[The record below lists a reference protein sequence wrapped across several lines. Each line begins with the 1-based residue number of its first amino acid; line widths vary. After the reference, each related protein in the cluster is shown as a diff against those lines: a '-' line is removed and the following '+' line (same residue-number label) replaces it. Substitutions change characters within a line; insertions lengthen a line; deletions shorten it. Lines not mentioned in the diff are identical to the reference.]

1 MKGIEKLSEWITRHP
16 KFIMTVALILLIPA
30 IIGYLLTGVN
40 YDILSYLPDDINS
53 VQGEQILDESFHNAS
68 SAMLVIEN
76 FDDKDVVAL
85 KEKIMKID
93 GVTNVTWTDSV
104 IDTTVPNSSLPSFLR
119 KIFYSTDGKSTLMLI
134 NFESASASDE
144 TGTAIKEIR
153 SLMNKQ
159 CFLSGMSAVLTDTKD
174 LADSQAPI
182 YIAFAIFLALVVM
195 SFTMDSWVLP
205 FVLLASLGIAVVYNM
220 GTNLIFGEISFITKS
235 IAAIL
240 QLGVTMDYSVF
251 LIDRFDEEQRYTDNR
266 SLAMGRAVA
275 KTFTA
280 LMGSSLTT
288 VFGFLAMCFMT
299 LTLGFD
305 IGIVMAKGVV
315 FGIITVVTVL
325 PSMVLLLYKPIY
337 RFRHKR
343 FVPKFN
349 GLASFT
355 TKHRRVFAIILLVL
369 LVPAY
374 LAQSNV
380 SKYYDV
386 VSGMPQDLDSIVA
399 LNKMKEE
406 FNMANTH
413 FVVIDDDVPDG
424 KVNSMIQD
432 IKEIDGIETV
442 VALGEYVGAGI
453 PKSIIPESVKS
464 IAEKDGYQMMMINSD
479 YSTGTDELNAQIDEM
494 NNVISK
500 YTDSGYLTGE
510 GVLTKDLISIANNDF
525 VVTSIISTVAIFI
538 LVAICFKSISIPCIL
553 VLMIELSIWINIGLS
568 YLMGTEISFIT
579 PTVIN
584 CVQLGATVDYAI
596 LMTTRF
602 REEIQSGKDKKTAI
616 HDAAASSCT
625 SIFQSALVFLS
636 ATIGVYFICDI
647 KMIKE
652 ICELLARGSFISA
665 IMIMLVLPPVLY
677 ILEGVINKTT
687 YKWRVSD
694 KESAKN
700 ENS

>member
-220 GTNLIFGEISFITKS
+220 GTNIIFGEISFITKS

-500 YTDSGYLTGE
+500 HTDSGYLTGE

-625 SIFQSALVFLS
+625 SIFQSALVFFS

>member
-220 GTNLIFGEISFITKS
+220 GTNIIFGEISFITKS

-616 HDAAASSCT
+616 RDAAASSCT
-625 SIFQSALVFLS
+625 SIFQSALVFFS

>member
-134 NFESASASDE
+134 NFESASASDK

-251 LIDRFDEEQRYTDNR
+251 LIDRFDEEQIYTDNR

-355 TKHRRVFAIILLVL
+355 TKHRRVFAIILLIL

-494 NNVISK
+494 NDVISK

-625 SIFQSALVFLS
+625 SIFQSALVFFS

>member
-251 LIDRFDEEQRYTDNR
+251 LIDRFDEEQIYTDNR

-625 SIFQSALVFLS
+625 SIFQSALVFFS

>member
-134 NFESASASDE
+134 NFESASASDK

-299 LTLGFD
+299 LTLGYD

-355 TKHRRVFAIILLVL
+355 TKHRRVFAIILLAL

-625 SIFQSALVFLS
+625 SIFQSALVFFS

>member
-479 YSTGTDELNAQIDEM
+479 YSTGTYELNAQIDEM

-625 SIFQSALVFLS
+625 SIFQSALVFFS

>member
-134 NFESASASDE
+134 NFESASASDK

-355 TKHRRVFAIILLVL
+355 TKHRRVFAIILLIL

-625 SIFQSALVFLS
+625 SIFQSALVFFS

>member
-104 IDTTVPNSSLPSFLR
+104 IDATVPNSSLPSFLR

-134 NFESASASDE
+134 NFESASASDK

-625 SIFQSALVFLS
+625 SIFQSALVFFS

>member
-220 GTNLIFGEISFITKS
+220 GTNIIFGEISFITKS

-251 LIDRFDEEQRYTDNR
+251 LIDRFDEEQRYTDDR

-625 SIFQSALVFLS
+625 SIFQSALVFFS

>member
-40 YDILSYLPDDINS
+40 YDILSYLPEDINS

-251 LIDRFDEEQRYTDNR
+251 LIDRFDEEQRYTDSR

-625 SIFQSALVFLS
+625 SIFQSALVFFS

>member
-625 SIFQSALVFLS
+625 SIFQSALVFFS

>member
-251 LIDRFDEEQRYTDNR
+251 LIDRFDEEQRYTDDR

-625 SIFQSALVFLS
+625 SIFQSALVFFS

>member
-16 KFIMTVALILLIPA
+16 KFIMTVAIILLIPA

-119 KIFYSTDGKSTLMLI
+119 KIFYSTDGKATLMLI
-134 NFESASASDE
+134 NFESASASDK

-251 LIDRFDEEQRYTDNR
+251 LIDRFDEEQRYTDDR

-625 SIFQSALVFLS
+625 SIFQSALVFFS

-665 IMIMLVLPPVLY
+665 IMIMFVLPPVLY

>member
-355 TKHRRVFAIILLVL
+355 TKHRRVFAIILLIL

-374 LAQSNV
+374 LAHSNV

-625 SIFQSALVFLS
+625 SIFQSALVFFS

>member
-220 GTNLIFGEISFITKS
+220 GTNIIFGEISFITKS

-251 LIDRFDEEQRYTDNR
+251 LIDRFDEEQIYTDNR

-625 SIFQSALVFLS
+625 SIFQSALVFFS

>member
-1 MKGIEKLSEWITRHP
+1 
-16 KFIMTVALILLIPA
+16 MTVALILLIPA

-602 REEIQSGKDKKTAI
+602 REEIRSGKDKKTAI

-625 SIFQSALVFLS
+625 SIFQSALVFFS

>member
-134 NFESASASDE
+134 NFESASASDK

-251 LIDRFDEEQRYTDNR
+251 LIDRFDEEQRYTDDR

-602 REEIQSGKDKKTAI
+602 REEIRSGKDKKTAI

-625 SIFQSALVFLS
+625 SIFQSALVFFS

>member
-355 TKHRRVFAIILLVL
+355 TKHRRVFAIILLAL

-625 SIFQSALVFLS
+625 SIFQSALVFFS

>member
-182 YIAFAIFLALVVM
+182 YIAFAISLALVVM

-625 SIFQSALVFLS
+625 SIFQSALVFFS

>member
-355 TKHRRVFAIILLVL
+355 TKHRRVFAIILLIL

-625 SIFQSALVFLS
+625 SIFQSALVFFS

>member
-355 TKHRRVFAIILLVL
+355 TKHRRVFAIILLIL

-602 REEIQSGKDKKTAI
+602 REEIQSGKDKKIAI

-625 SIFQSALVFLS
+625 SIFQSALVFFS

-694 KESAKN
+694 KENAKN

>member
-16 KFIMTVALILLIPA
+16 KFIMTVALILLTPA

-625 SIFQSALVFLS
+625 SIFQSALVFFS

>member
-220 GTNLIFGEISFITKS
+220 GTNIIFGEISFITKS

-625 SIFQSALVFLS
+625 SIFQSALVFFS

>member
-305 IGIVMAKGVV
+305 IGIVMAKGVA
-315 FGIITVVTVL
+315 FGILTVVTVL

-479 YSTGTDELNAQIDEM
+479 YSTGTDELNAQIDKM

-625 SIFQSALVFLS
+625 SIFQSALVFFS

>member
-355 TKHRRVFAIILLVL
+355 TKHRRVFAIILLIL

-479 YSTGTDELNAQIDEM
+479 YSTGTDRA
-494 NNVISK
+494 
-500 YTDSGYLTGE
+500 
-510 GVLTKDLISIANNDF
+510 
-525 VVTSIISTVAIFI
+525 
-538 LVAICFKSISIPCIL
+538 
-553 VLMIELSIWINIGLS
+553 
-568 YLMGTEISFIT
+568 
-579 PTVIN
+579 
-584 CVQLGATVDYAI
+584 
-596 LMTTRF
+596 
-602 REEIQSGKDKKTAI
+602 
-616 HDAAASSCT
+616 
-625 SIFQSALVFLS
+625 
-636 ATIGVYFICDI
+636 
-647 KMIKE
+647 
-652 ICELLARGSFISA
+652 
-665 IMIMLVLPPVLY
+665 
-677 ILEGVINKTT
+677 
-687 YKWRVSD
+687 
-694 KESAKN
+694 
-700 ENS
+700 

>member
-134 NFESASASDE
+134 NFESASASDK

-251 LIDRFDEEQRYTDNR
+251 LIDRFDEEQRYTDDR

-315 FGIITVVTVL
+315 FGILTVVTVL

-625 SIFQSALVFLS
+625 SIFQSALVFFS

-700 ENS
+700 GNS

>member
-266 SLAMGRAVA
+266 SLAMCRAVA

-355 TKHRRVFAIILLVL
+355 TKHRRVFAIILLIL

-625 SIFQSALVFLS
+625 SIFQSALVFFS

>member
-174 LADSQAPI
+174 LANSQAPI

-625 SIFQSALVFLS
+625 SIFQSALVFFS

>member
-134 NFESASASDE
+134 NFESASASDK

-220 GTNLIFGEISFITKS
+220 GTNIIFGEISFITKS

-251 LIDRFDEEQRYTDNR
+251 LIDRFDEEQIYTDNR

-355 TKHRRVFAIILLVL
+355 IKHRRVFAIILLVL

-494 NNVISK
+494 NDVISK

-625 SIFQSALVFLS
+625 SIFQSALVFFS

>member
-355 TKHRRVFAIILLVL
+355 TKHRRVFAIILLIL

-602 REEIQSGKDKKTAI
+602 REEIRSGKDKKTAI

-625 SIFQSALVFLS
+625 SIFQSALVFFS

>member
-30 IIGYLLTGVN
+30 IIGYLITGVN

-625 SIFQSALVFLS
+625 SIFQSALVFFS

>member
-464 IAEKDGYQMMMINSD
+464 IAEKDGYQMMMINSG

-625 SIFQSALVFLS
+625 SIFQSALVFFS

-665 IMIMLVLPPVLY
+665 IMIMLVLSPVLY

>member
-1 MKGIEKLSEWITRHP
+1 MKEIGKLSEWITRHP

-30 IIGYLLTGVN
+30 IIGYMLTGVN

-134 NFESASASDE
+134 NFDSASASDR
-144 TGTAIKEIR
+144 TGSAIKQIR
-153 SLMNKQ
+153 SVMNKQ

-182 YIAFAIFLALVVM
+182 YIAFAIALALVVM

-413 FVVIDDDVPDG
+413 FIVIDDDVPDG

-602 REEIQSGKDKKTAI
+602 REEIRSGKDKKTAI

-625 SIFQSALVFLS
+625 SIFQSALVFFS

>member
-1 MKGIEKLSEWITRHP
+1 MKEIGKLSEWITRHP

-30 IIGYLLTGVN
+30 IIGYMLTGVN

-134 NFESASASDE
+134 NFDSASASDR
-144 TGTAIKEIR
+144 TGSAIKQIR
-153 SLMNKQ
+153 SVMNKQ

-182 YIAFAIFLALVVM
+182 YIAFAIALALVVM

-205 FVLLASLGIAVVYNM
+205 FVLLASLGVAVVYNM

-251 LIDRFDEEQRYTDNR
+251 LIDRFDEEQRYTDDR

-315 FGIITVVTVL
+315 FGILTVVTVL

-625 SIFQSALVFLS
+625 SIFQSALVFFS

>member
-251 LIDRFDEEQRYTDNR
+251 LIDRFDEEQRYTDDR

-315 FGIITVVTVL
+315 FGILTVVTVL

-479 YSTGTDELNAQIDEM
+479 YSTGTDELNDQIDEM

-602 REEIQSGKDKKTAI
+602 REEIRSGKDKKTAI

-625 SIFQSALVFLS
+625 SIFQSALVFFS

-677 ILEGVINKTT
+677 ILEGAINKTT

>member
-220 GTNLIFGEISFITKS
+220 GTNIIFGEISFITKS

-355 TKHRRVFAIILLVL
+355 TKHRRVFAIILLAL

-625 SIFQSALVFLS
+625 SIFQSALVFFS

>member
-134 NFESASASDE
+134 NFESASASDK

-602 REEIQSGKDKKTAI
+602 REEIRSGKDKKTAI

-625 SIFQSALVFLS
+625 SIFQSALVFFS

-687 YKWRVSD
+687 YKWRVFD

>member
-251 LIDRFDEEQRYTDNR
+251 LIDRFDEEQRYTDDR

-494 NNVISK
+494 NDVISK

-625 SIFQSALVFLS
+625 SIFQSALVFFS